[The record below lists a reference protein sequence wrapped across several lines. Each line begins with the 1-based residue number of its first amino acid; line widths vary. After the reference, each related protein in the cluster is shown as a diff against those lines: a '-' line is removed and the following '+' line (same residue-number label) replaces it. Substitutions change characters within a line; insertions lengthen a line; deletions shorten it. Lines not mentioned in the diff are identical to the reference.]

1 MRRNYL
7 KNAVILTGTGILL
20 RAAGMFFRIYIA
32 GKIGAQGMG
41 VYQLVHTVYNMA
53 TTVATA
59 GLSVAATRLTAEI
72 MAAGRQGCVR
82 QAMHVTLLLG
92 AALGSIAALCQYCGA
107 HAAAAMWLH
116 DARAELP
123 LKILAPSLPFM
134 AISACLRGFFMA
146 RRNVVPNSRAQI
158 MEQCIRISVVAWM
171 IGKAVPHGIQA
182 ACAAVVLGNTVS
194 EMCSWLYMEW
204 CYRKE
209 LRQIEK
215 TTCTEPGLKRRL
227 WDIVA
232 PIAANQYIT
241 NILRTAENVMVPDCL
256 ALYTRCRETAISQYG
271 ALKGMAMPVIFFP
284 FSLLSTLSTLLMPEI
299 ADAHTRKDTAQ
310 LQRLISRVVCIT
322 CVLAVPA
329 GGLFTLFSQS
339 LGLLLYDS
347 EEIGGYLRFL
357 GPLMPFMYLESM
369 VDGILKGLGEQ
380 YASFRYSVIDSVLR
394 IVMIVVLL
402 PRFGMAGFLFV
413 MLVSNLLT
421 SSLNYFRLLRTA
433 QMKTDWM
440 RWVLKPAAAFLF
452 AAVSF
457 RFVFV
462 PVAAAADFSLLVWTF
477 LGAVFTGGV
486 YFFMIFLMSGSEWN
500 VFLNFFKNKC

>member
-1 MRRNYL
+1 MRQSYL

-41 VYQLVHTVYNMA
+41 VYQLVYTVYSMA
-53 TTVATA
+53 ITAATA

-72 MAAGRQGCVR
+72 TAAGRQAGVR
-82 QAMHVTLLLG
+82 QAMRATLTLG
-92 AALGSIAALCQYCGA
+92 GVLGCTASVCQYFGA
-107 HAAAAMWLH
+107 HAAAEMWLH

-134 AISACLRGFFMA
+134 AVSACLRGFFMA

-158 MEQCIRISVVAWM
+158 MEQCVRIGAVALM
-171 IGKAVPHGIQA
+171 IGKAVPRGIEA

-194 EMCSWLYMEW
+194 EASSWVYMEW

-209 LRQIEK
+209 LRQLPASDG
-215 TTCTEPGLKRRL
+215 CTEQGIGRRL
-227 WDIVA
+227 RDIMA
-232 PIAANQYIT
+232 PIAANQYLT
-241 NILRTAENVMVPDCL
+241 SVLRTVENVMVPDCL
-256 ALYTRCRETAISQYG
+256 AMYTHSREKALSQYG
-271 ALKGMAMPVIFFP
+271 SLKGMAMPVIFFP

-299 ADAHTRKDTAQ
+299 AEAHTRKNEVQ
-310 LQRLISRVVCIT
+310 LRRLIARVLLIT

-329 GGLFTLFSQS
+329 GGLFTVFSEQ
-339 LGLLLYDS
+339 LGLILYNS
-347 EEIGGYLRFL
+347 KEIGGYLRFL

-380 YASFRYSVIDSVLR
+380 LASFRYSVIDSVLR
-394 IVMIVVLL
+394 IGMIAVLL

-421 SSLNYFRLLRTA
+421 SSLNFFRLLRTA
-433 QMKTDWM
+433 QMRPDWV
-440 RWVLKPAAAFLF
+440 RWGVKPVASFLF
-452 AAVSF
+452 AAAAY
-457 RFVFV
+457 RFVLLPLV
-462 PVAAAADFSLLVWTF
+462 STAGFSLLTGT
-477 LGAVFTGGV
+477 LIGAAFTAGV
-486 YFFMIFLMSGSEWN
+486 YFLMVYLTGCAEPK
-500 VFLNFFKNKC
+500 NFF